1 MNIIMHQLIDYW
13 ELLRPRHWVK
23 NLLIFAPLVFGGNIL
38 DFQSLLLGGR
48 LFLSFSLLA
57 SSIYIIN
64 DLADRDFDKLHPKKR
79 NRPIASERFSM
90 RESIFISIILLV
102 TALTLSLSFPLKTL
116 IVLGI
121 YLVANLLYSF
131 WLKYIVI
138 VDIFL
143 VASLYLLRI
152 FAGGEL
158 WNISISHWLILCTF
172 FLALFLIS
180 AKRRSEFC
188 SLGGEQATTRKV
200 MQFYNK
206 DFLDHILT
214 ITTTAS
220 LVTYSLYVIS
230 VDKPYLLYSLF
241 LVSFGLFRYLYLIY
255 RYNIGQS
262 PELILFTDIWLI
274 IAVIAWSFYTA
285 FIFYLF

>member
-1 MNIIMHQLIDYW
+1 MQHLYSYW
-13 ELLRPRHWVK
+13 SILRPRHWIK
-23 NLLIFAPLVFGGNIL
+23 NLLIFAPLIFGGNVL
-38 DFQSLLLGGR
+38 DHRALLSGGK

-64 DLADRDFDKLHPKKR
+64 DIMDRDMDKLHPQKR
-79 NRPIASERFSM
+79 FRPIASGHLTIRKATILAIALLAITAILNFSFQ
-90 RESIFISIILLV
+90 SKVITILAIYFIV
-102 TALTLSLSFPLKTL
+102 N
-116 IVLGI
+116 V
-121 YLVANLLYSF
+121 LYS
-131 WLKYIVI
+131 WRLKHVVI

-158 WNISISHWLILCTF
+158 WDIPISHWLILCTF
-172 FLALFLIS
+172 FLSLFLIS

-188 SLGGEQATTRKV
+188 SIGGEATTRKV

-230 VDKPYLLYSLF
+230 VNKPYLLYSLF
-241 LVSFGLFRYLYLIY
+241 LVAFGLFRYLYLIY
-255 RYNIGQS
+255 QYNVGQS
-262 PELILFTDIWLI
+262 PESVIFTDTWIILTVIIW
-274 IAVIAWSFYTA
+274 SSYTA
-285 FIFYLF
+285 FIFYIF